1 MRYQLRN
8 YQFYQ
13 PCEVLNAEYY
23 LLFQDLM
30 IFEKKKKST
39 ETDVVGVI

>member
-13 PCEVLNAEYY
+13 PCEVLKVECY

-30 IFEKKKKST
+30 IFEKKKST